1 MSRRQS
7 TGSNLMRGISISARP
22 CSLARCAAPQAPGLP
37 ASGRP
42 PPPDERGGGVFR
54 TRARGARAVAGR
66 SRTGLGGS
74 GALAEGCRAAPG
86 FSVPIRLDAAFA
98 ARCNTRPLYGGQV
111 AQLVEQRTENP
122 RVGGSIPPLATINS
136 LNINNIS
143 SNSLPSACS
152 KAASEGIAA
161 SSSRR
166 MSCRDRV
173 KAENSF

>member
-1 MSRRQS
+1 M
-7 TGSNLMRGISISARP
+7 
-22 CSLARCAAPQAPGLP
+22 
-37 ASGRP
+37 
-42 PPPDERGGGVFR
+42 
-54 TRARGARAVAGR
+54 AGR

-136 LNINNIS
+136 LNLNDFKS
-143 SNSLPSACS
+143 DC
-152 KAASEGIAA
+152 AAEIRWLCRICAVNFC
-161 SSSRR
+161 RR
-166 MSCRDRV
+166 PAHLLGVHR
-173 KAENSF
+173 